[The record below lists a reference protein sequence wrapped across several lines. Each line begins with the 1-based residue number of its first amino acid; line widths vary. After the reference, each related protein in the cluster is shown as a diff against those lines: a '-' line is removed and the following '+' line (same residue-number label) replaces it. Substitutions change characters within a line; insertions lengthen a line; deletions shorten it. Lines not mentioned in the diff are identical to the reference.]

1 MSQKKTHNEKIK
13 GYLLKGN
20 TLTSLQA
27 LKLFGC
33 ARLAARI
40 YDIREEIQD
49 NKEPYLLHSEMIK
62 LSNGKRVARYSIEKK
77 SKKKVGIPALV
88 ERIKNTIKSK

>member
-40 YDIREEIQD
+40 YDLRNEIED
-49 NKEPYLLHSEMIK
+49 KKEPYLLHSEMIK
-62 LSNGKRVARYSIEKK
+62 LSNGKRVAQYSIEKK
-77 SKKKVGIPALV
+77 GEKKVGIPALV
-88 ERIKNTIKSK
+88 ERSEKHNKK